1 MTVITRPLAAARSV
15 ESLLT
20 AAKERLLDAESE
32 ARDGRLTSIAQW
44 IHERIDSL
52 DEELLKAVRAT
63 VEVLE
68 RRQAKEIEALETARR
83 AAASGVTP
91 VITRSLR
98 NLEVLDYFP
107 ARPRGGHGC

>member
-1 MTVITRPLAAARSV
+1 MTVITEPLDAARGV

-20 AAKERLLDAESE
+20 AARDMLIYAEGN

-52 DEELLKAVRAT
+52 DEELLKAVRAK
-63 VEVLE
+63 VEMLE
-68 RRQAKEIEALETARR
+68 RQQTKEIEALETARR
-83 AAASGVTP
+83 TAASGVTP

-98 NLEVLDYFP
+98 DIEVLDYLP

>member
-1 MTVITRPLAAARSV
+1 MTVITLPLAAARSV

-20 AAKERLLDAESE
+20 SARDMLINAESN
-32 ARDGRLTSIAQW
+32 ATDGRLTSIAQW
-44 IHERIDSL
+44 IRERIDSL
-52 DEELLKAVRAT
+52 DEELLKEVRAT

-68 RRQAKEIEALETARR
+68 RRQAEEIEALETARR
-83 AAASGVTP
+83 TAASGVTP

-98 NLEVLDYFP
+98 DLEVLDYLP

>member
-1 MTVITRPLAAARSV
+1 MTVITEPLAAARGV

-20 AAKERLLDAESE
+20 AAKELLLDAESE

-44 IHERIDSL
+44 IRERINSL
-52 DEELLKAVRAT
+52 DEKVLKEVRVT

-68 RRQAKEIEALETARR
+68 RQQTKEIEALETARR

-98 NLEVLDYFP
+98 DLEVLDYLP